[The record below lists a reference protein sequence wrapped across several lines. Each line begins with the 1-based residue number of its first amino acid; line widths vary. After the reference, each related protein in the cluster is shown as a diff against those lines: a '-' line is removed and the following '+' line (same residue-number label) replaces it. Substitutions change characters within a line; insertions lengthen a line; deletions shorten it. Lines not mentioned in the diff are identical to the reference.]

1 MLQLPKY
8 LYNILL
14 MMCFSALFMPL
25 AMASSPPTA
34 ELTLKPEEQE
44 WLSQHSVIRV
54 SIIHAPPYQF
64 WDDGPKGIS
73 VDLLNLIAAKTGFQV
88 EYVRSLSW
96 AESLVNIRNQKH
108 IDLLLTVKRTPER
121 DMFLSFSEDYI
132 DLPYVI
138 FTRND
143 EKITFGLE
151 SLFGKTIAIEKG
163 YNVQELLAEE
173 FPQIKQLLVA
183 QAADALEAVSHSQAD
198 AYIGNLTVAQ
208 YHITSMGF
216 NNLKVAAPTTLE
228 SQNIAFA
235 SRKDWPQLASILT
248 KGLDVI
254 SIEEYNTINRKYF
267 TVEVAQDIDY
277 SKMWWIFLT
286 VALIVSVV
294 LFWNIIL
301 RRKIRS
307 ATETLRQELTLRQQ
321 GEQKYRRLIE
331 SVGSNYILFTLNS
344 EGFLTYLSDSSYKML
359 GYYPEEGVG
368 RRCSDFYSDTP
379 LNKQAM
385 VHTEAG
391 LRGEKLPL
399 FEAEIRHKDGHMVM
413 IEATE
418 KAIFNEKGQVI
429 ALEGVLHNITKRKAS
444 EKELQKHREDLET
457 LVTERTVELK
467 KLSQAVEQSHST
479 IVITNSSG
487 DIEFVNPAFTKRTG
501 YTREEAIGQNPRIL
515 KSGHHDGSFYEE
527 MWSILRNGDVWQ
539 GEMLNKRKDDSRY
552 WEFATIS
559 PMIDESGTITNF
571 VAVKED
577 ITARKEIELA
587 LEKSEEQLQRYLMVI
602 DDIGMGLLVIDSDF
616 TIRDMNTTTIEWF
629 GDHRGEKCHKVIAD
643 RDSQCPICYLE
654 EVIKEKKTIRYQP
667 TTILEGRTLDILA
680 APVINSDN
688 EYSKLEIIRDITEQ
702 ELAKSKLV
710 EVNSQLEGAMI
721 TTKEMAEK
729 ANSANRAKSDFLAN
743 MSHDIRTPMSAIIG
757 LTSIVLDTD
766 LTAEQQK
773 HLENIKISADGLLS
787 LLNDILDFS
796 KIEAGQLLVEKHDF
810 SLMKT
815 LDNLHS
821 MLGHSAGDKGIELKI
836 PRDITSIP
844 VLLKGDELR
853 LRQILM
859 NLIGNSIKFTSEGLV
874 EVKVKTE
881 ENDDGRLGL
890 HFMVIDSGIGIPED
904 KQEMI
909 FSSFQQANESTTR
922 EFGGT
927 GLGLSICK
935 KLVNLMDGDI
945 WVTNNTPHGSIFHF
959 TVVLDYVENSHFKQ
973 VVEKSSAEKLS
984 ILLVD
989 DNHINREIGR
999 NVLEKN
1005 KHMIVTAPDGL
1016 QALECLVNQN
1026 IDIILMDV
1034 QMPVMDGLTASTI
1047 IRASENDGDLS
1058 GFNLAVSLAE
1068 KLVQQCKGKH
1078 IPIVS
1083 MTANAMQGDKEK
1095 CLAAGM
1101 DNYITKPFE
1110 PEQLRAVIADTLER
1124 TNCS

>member
-539 GEMLNKRKDDSRY
+539 
-552 WEFATIS
+552 
-559 PMIDESGTITNF
+559 
-571 VAVKED
+571 
-577 ITARKEIELA
+577 
-587 LEKSEEQLQRYLMVI
+587 
-602 DDIGMGLLVIDSDF
+602 
-616 TIRDMNTTTIEWF
+616 
-629 GDHRGEKCHKVIAD
+629 
-643 RDSQCPICYLE
+643 
-654 EVIKEKKTIRYQP
+654 
-667 TTILEGRTLDILA
+667 
-680 APVINSDN
+680 
-688 EYSKLEIIRDITEQ
+688 
-702 ELAKSKLV
+702 
-710 EVNSQLEGAMI
+710 
-721 TTKEMAEK
+721 
-729 ANSANRAKSDFLAN
+729 
-743 MSHDIRTPMSAIIG
+743 
-757 LTSIVLDTD
+757 
-766 LTAEQQK
+766 
-773 HLENIKISADGLLS
+773 
-787 LLNDILDFS
+787 
-796 KIEAGQLLVEKHDF
+796 
-810 SLMKT
+810 
-815 LDNLHS
+815 
-821 MLGHSAGDKGIELKI
+821 
-836 PRDITSIP
+836 
-844 VLLKGDELR
+844 
-853 LRQILM
+853 
-859 NLIGNSIKFTSEGLV
+859 
-874 EVKVKTE
+874 
-881 ENDDGRLGL
+881 
-890 HFMVIDSGIGIPED
+890 
-904 KQEMI
+904 
-909 FSSFQQANESTTR
+909 
-922 EFGGT
+922 
-927 GLGLSICK
+927 
-935 KLVNLMDGDI
+935 
-945 WVTNNTPHGSIFHF
+945 
-959 TVVLDYVENSHFKQ
+959 
-973 VVEKSSAEKLS
+973 
-984 ILLVD
+984 
-989 DNHINREIGR
+989 
-999 NVLEKN
+999 
-1005 KHMIVTAPDGL
+1005 
-1016 QALECLVNQN
+1016 
-1026 IDIILMDV
+1026 
-1034 QMPVMDGLTASTI
+1034 
-1047 IRASENDGDLS
+1047 
-1058 GFNLAVSLAE
+1058 
-1068 KLVQQCKGKH
+1068 
-1078 IPIVS
+1078 
-1083 MTANAMQGDKEK
+1083 
-1095 CLAAGM
+1095 
-1101 DNYITKPFE
+1101 
-1110 PEQLRAVIADTLER
+1110 
-1124 TNCS
+1124 